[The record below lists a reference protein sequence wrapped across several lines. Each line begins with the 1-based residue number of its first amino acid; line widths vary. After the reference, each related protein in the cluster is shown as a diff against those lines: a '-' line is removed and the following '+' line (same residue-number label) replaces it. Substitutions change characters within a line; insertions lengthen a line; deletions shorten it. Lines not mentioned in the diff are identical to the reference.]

1 MRVIKSIDEKHR
13 VEALNLVKELV
24 DDALEEMF
32 GEVEYSFYEMLR

>member
-24 DDALEEMF
+24 DDALEEMC